1 MMIGEEKSSDGGFT
15 INVNSPG
22 NFIAKEITFTGPV
35 NIGGSTE
42 QGGYT
47 DEQIKTA
54 LEAIVG
60 EKKVINRQW
69 KWAGAYW
76 YLRWACNYPVDI
88 KEFCEKIDSLKLK
101 IDEKYSCV
109 YENFRKYCTFSFID
123 YDPKK
128 MDSVKYSKNDA
139 AIFAEF
145 RTITQKLAEELGK
158 AYLPKL

>member
-1 MMIGEEKSSDGGFT
+1 MAENNDGFT

-22 NFIAKEITFTGPV
+22 NFIAKEITFTGTV

-54 LEAIVG
+54 LEAITG

-69 KWAGAYW
+69 KWAGVYW

-109 YENFRKYCTFSFID
+109 YENFRKYCTLSFID

-139 AIFAEF
+139 VIFAEF
-145 RTITQKLAEELGK
+145 RTIAQKLAEELGK

>member
-1 MMIGEEKSSDGGFT
+1 MAENNDGFT

-22 NFIAKEITFTGPV
+22 NFIAKEITFTGTV
-35 NIGGSTE
+35 NIGGFTE

-47 DEQIKTA
+47 DEQIKSA
-54 LEAIVG
+54 LEAIIG

-69 KWAGAYW
+69 KWAGVYW

-109 YENFRKYCTFSFID
+109 YENFRKYCTLSFID

-128 MDSVKYSKNDA
+128 MDSVKYSKNDTV
-139 AIFAEF
+139 IFAEF
-145 RTITQKLAEELGK
+145 RTIAQKLAEELGK

>member
-1 MMIGEEKSSDGGFT
+1 MADNNDGFT

-22 NFIAKEITFTGPV
+22 NFIAKEITFTGTV

-101 IDEKYSCV
+101 IDEKYCCA

>member
-1 MMIGEEKSSDGGFT
+1 MTKNSNNDGFT

-22 NFIAKEITFTGPV
+22 NFIAKEIKFTGTV

-42 QGGYT
+42 QGGYN
-47 DEQIKTA
+47 DEQVKKA

-60 EKKVINRQW
+60 ENKVINRQW

-76 YLRWACNYPVDI
+76 YLRWTCNYPVDI
-88 KEFCEKIDSLKLK
+88 KEFCEKIDSLKLNVDK
-101 IDEKYSCV
+101 RYNCV
-109 YENFRKYCTFSFID
+109 YENFRKYCTYSFID

-139 AIFAEF
+139 AVFAEI
-145 RTITQKLAEELGK
+145 RAVAQKLAEELGK

>member
-1 MMIGEEKSSDGGFT
+1 MEKNNNSDGFT

-22 NFIAKEITFTGPV
+22 NFIAKEITFTGTV

-47 DEQIKTA
+47 DEQIKKA

-60 EKKVINRQW
+60 ENKVINRQW

-88 KEFCEKIDSLKLK
+88 KEFCEKISQMKLNVDK
-101 IDEKYSCV
+101 RFNCV
-109 YENFRKYCTFSFID
+109 YENFRKYCTYSFID

-128 MDSVKYSKNDA
+128 MDSVKYSKSDA
-139 AIFAEF
+139 AVFAEI
-145 RTITQKLAEELGK
+145 RAVAQKLAEELGK

>member
-1 MMIGEEKSSDGGFT
+1 MAENNDGFT

-22 NFIAKEITFTGPV
+22 NFIAKEITFTGTV

-101 IDEKYSCV
+101 IDEKYSCA
-109 YENFRKYCTFSFID
+109 YENFRKYCTSSFID